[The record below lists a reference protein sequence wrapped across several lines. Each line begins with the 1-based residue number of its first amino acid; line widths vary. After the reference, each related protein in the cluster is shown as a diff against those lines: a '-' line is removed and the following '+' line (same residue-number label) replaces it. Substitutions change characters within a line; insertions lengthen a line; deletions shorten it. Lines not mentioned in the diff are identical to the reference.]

1 MRISRDYSLENYNT
15 FGFPVKAKQFVEVN
29 TEAELKEILQ
39 QVYASE
45 IFLLGGGS
53 NILLTRDLDST
64 VLFLNLKGKEVTKT
78 NNNEVHVIAA
88 AGENWHEFVNWCLS
102 QNFGGIENL
111 SLIPGNVGTAPIQ
124 NIGAYGVELKDVFVS
139 CEALHIQTLEKKT
152 FLKEDCQFGYRN
164 SVFKNH
170 LKGQYII
177 TSVKFALTKNTHKL
191 HTGYG
196 AIQKELEAQNL
207 KNPSIQDVARAVVS
221 IREQKLPNPKEIGNS
236 GSFFKNPIVD
246 KAAFDLLSS
255 KNPAIPFYKISE
267 NSYKIP
273 AGWLIDQCGLKGYRE
288 GDAGVHKKQALVLVN
303 YGNASGKDILSL
315 SRKIQKQVYKRFKI
329 ELEPEVNI
337 IA

>member
-1 MRISRDYSLENYNT
+1 MKISRDYSLQNYNT

-29 TEAELKEILQ
+29 SEESLKEVLQ

-45 IFLLGGGS
+45 VFLLGGGS
-53 NILLTRDLDST
+53 NILLTKDLDAT
-64 VLFLNLKGKEVTKT
+64 VLYLNLKGKEVTEAG
-78 NNNEVHVIAA
+78 NNKVHVTAA

-102 QNFGGIENL
+102 QDFGGLENL

-124 NIGAYGVELKDVFVS
+124 NIGAYGVELKDSFVS
-139 CEALHIQTLEKKT
+139 CEALHIQTLEKET
-152 FLKEDCQFGYRN
+152 FYKKDCQFGYRN
-164 SVFKNH
+164 SVFKNQ

-177 TSVKFALTKNTHKL
+177 TSVKFALTKNEHKL

-196 AIQKELEAQNL
+196 AIQNELEAQSIQ
-207 KNPSIQDVARAVVS
+207 NPSIQDVARAVVS

-246 KAAFDLLSS
+246 KAAFDLLSA
-255 KNPAIPFYKISE
+255 KNPAMPFYKISE

-303 YGNASGKDILSL
+303 YGNASGKDILAL